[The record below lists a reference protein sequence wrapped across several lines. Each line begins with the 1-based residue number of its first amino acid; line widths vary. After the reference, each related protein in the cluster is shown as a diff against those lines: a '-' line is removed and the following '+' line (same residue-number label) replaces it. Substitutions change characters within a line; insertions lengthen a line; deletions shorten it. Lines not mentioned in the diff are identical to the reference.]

1 LLPGREQ
8 DGLMRVAVTRIERDG
23 AMQRRVVDTCAA
35 GWSDGPEWEDLARRA
50 LAVAPPYRP
59 VPGCR
64 LYQVS
69 VDGRQVLVAEHDLA
83 GPLLDLVTAVLA
95 LGQPA

>member
-1 LLPGREQ
+1 
-8 DGLMRVAVTRIERDG
+8 MRVTVTRIEHDG
-23 AMQRRVVDTCAA
+23 AMQRRAVDTCTP
-35 GWSDGPEWEDLARRA
+35 GWGDGPEWEDLARRA
-50 LAVAPPYRP
+50 LAVPPPYRP

-69 VDGRQVLVAEHDLA
+69 VHGGVQVLVAEHDLH

-95 LGQPA
+95 MGQPV